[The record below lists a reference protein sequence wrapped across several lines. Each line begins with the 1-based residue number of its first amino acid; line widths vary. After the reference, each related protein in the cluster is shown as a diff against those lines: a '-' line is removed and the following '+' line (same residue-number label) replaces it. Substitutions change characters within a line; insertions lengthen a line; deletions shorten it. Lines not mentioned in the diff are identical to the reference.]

1 MTYFILVNQKVRHNA
16 IEAVKNAPEGY
27 AVTVKP
33 KTRTLDQNSRLWA
46 LLNDVSTQVLWRGEK
61 LSNEDWKNLFSA
73 SLKKQKLV
81 QGLDGGLVVLGQ
93 STSKM
98 TVAELGDLMTI
109 IEAFG
114 ANHGV
119 KFGDDS
125 RGNGRPHR
133 SNG

>member
-1 MTYFILVNQKVRHNA
+1 MSYFILAHAQARQNA
-16 IEAVKNAPEGY
+16 IEAVRTAPDGY
-27 AVTVKP
+27 TVQVKP
-33 KTRTLDQNSRLWA
+33 KTRTIEQNSRLWA
-46 LLNDVSTQVLWRGEK
+46 LLNDVSTQVLWHGEK

-125 RGNGRPHR
+125 R
-133 SNG
+133 

>member
-1 MTYFILVNQKVRHNA
+1 MYYILVNQKVRNNA
-16 IEAVKNAPEGY
+16 IEAVKNAPEGF

-46 LLNDVSTQVLWRGEK
+46 LLNDVSTQVLWHGEK

-125 RGNGRPHR
+125 RGNG
-133 SNG
+133 

>member
-1 MTYFILVNQKVRHNA
+1 MSYFILSHQQARKNA
-16 IEAVKNAPEGY
+16 IEAVRTAPDGMC
-27 AVTVKP
+27 VSIKH
-33 KTRTLDQNSRLWA
+33 KTRSIEQNSRLWA
-46 LLNDVSTQVLWRGEK
+46 LLNDIATQVPWHGEK
-61 LSNEDWKNLFSA
+61 LTAEEWKHLFSA

-125 RGNGRPHR
+125 R
-133 SNG
+133 

>member
-1 MTYFILVNQKVRHNA
+1 MTYFILVNQQVRQNA
-16 IEAVKNAPEGY
+16 IEAVKIAPEGY
-27 AVTVKP
+27 TVQVKP
-33 KTRTLDQNSRLWA
+33 KTRTLEQNSRLWA
-46 LLNDVSTQVLWRGEK
+46 LLNDVSTQVLWHGEK

-119 KFGDDS
+119 KFGNDS
-125 RGNGRPHR
+125 R
-133 SNG
+133 

>member
-1 MTYFILVNQKVRHNA
+1 MQYFILVNSQVRKNA
-16 IEAVKNAPEGY
+16 IEAVKNAPIGF

-33 KTRTLDQNSRLWA
+33 KTRTLEQNSRLWA
-46 LLNDVSTQVLWRGEK
+46 LLNDVSTQVLWHGEK

-125 RGNGRPHR
+125 RGNG
-133 SNG
+133 

>member
-1 MTYFILVNQKVRHNA
+1 MTYFMLVNQQVRQNA
-16 IEAVKNAPEGY
+16 IEAVKNAPEGF

-33 KTRTLDQNSRLWA
+33 KTRTIEQNSRLWA
-46 LLNDVSTQVLWRGEK
+46 LLNDVSTQVLWHGEK

-125 RGNGRPHR
+125 R
-133 SNG
+133 